1 MILNLMNKTK
11 NNLFMVSMIL
21 MMVGLLF
28 LFFNLNAANWV
39 TLMFLCSWLLLFI
52 SHPVF
57 HSLDD
62 KMRKE

>member
-1 MILNLMNKTK
+1 
-11 NNLFMVSMIL
+11 MVSMIL